1 MSNNEFGAYLRKLRR
16 SKGLTQEKLAQ
27 KLNLT
32 GKAVSRWEN
41 GASKPRGDYLLRLC
55 ALLDTSVDKLLS
67 AGHANA
73 VISDT
78 AVEDTMPLQM
88 KYEHLNFIPK
98 EQPETGNY
106 LCTWTLQRQ
115 VANQIGLPGRGTIRQ
130 RDVMNEELLFGE
142 ESYYHVY
149 KTEDRHGLYFLLD
162 DGWDVPY
169 GTASDNPKSRDIFG
183 SLDPDPAKFGTL
195 GADSTEI
202 LSALTKKA
210 IAHGYKGLGLWV
222 SPQRPNLGIGVAD
235 DPEAARDYWIE
246 KAKQS
251 AAAGI
256 AYWKVDWGKG
266 GNDLAYRT
274 MMTDCVKKYAPKLL
288 IEHAVPLT
296 PFEVPTSP
304 DDELALRMKETLKIS
319 DYFRTYDLCS
329 PFGDA
334 LTVCRIA
341 NLLKGFDPSALRFDV
356 QGVITVESQPLVAAG
371 LGFSLGVM
379 EYSKTTEAVLRW
391 QRIAPPFSV
400 RHGALFCSE
409 EEITD
414 RLYFSTAPIWWLKQY
429 LNREVEISTP
439 MVLSRNTRLPKVN
452 APGLLPRIA
461 ACCHPKTHALA
472 VSSMKRTVDPN
483 REIIALADVTAY
495 PDRLSAPIGLF
506 GCFNSVT
513 LEFSKDIPK
522 KAVVYAQCLLS
533 DAAVDITKEVTV
545 NGRSLTVPGRLLRKL
560 GHSVTETEY
569 NYEPAVLIKLCRI

>member
-1 MSNNEFGAYLRKLRR
+1 MGNNEFGAYIRKLRR

-32 GKAVSRWEN
+32 SKAVSRWEN
-41 GASKPRGDYLLRLC
+41 GTSKPRGDYLLRLS

-78 AVEDTMPLQM
+78 AVEDTKPSQM

-98 EQPETGNY
+98 NHQESGNY
-106 LCTWTLQRQ
+106 LCTWTLQKY
-115 VANQIGLPGRGTIRQ
+115 VANKIGLPGYGTVRQ
-130 RDVMNEELLFGE
+130 RDAMNEELLFGD

-169 GTASDNPKSRDIFG
+169 GTTAGTPASADIFG
-183 SLDPDPAKFGTL
+183 SLDPDPTKFGAL
-195 GADSTEI
+195 GANSAEI
-202 LSALTKKA
+202 LSALTKKV

-222 SPQRPNLGIGVAD
+222 SPQRPNLGVGVDD
-235 DPEAARDYWIE
+235 DPETARDYWIE

-256 AYWKVDWGKG
+256 AYWKVDWGKSG
-266 GNDLAYRT
+266 LDIAYRA

-288 IEHAVPLT
+288 IEHAVPMG
-296 PFEVPTSP
+296 PFDAPTSP
-304 DDELALRMKETLKIS
+304 DDELALRMKETLKVS
-319 DYFRTYDLCS
+319 DYFRTYDLCN
-329 PFGDA
+329 PFSDA
-334 LTVCRIA
+334 FTICRIA
-341 NLLKGFDPSALRFDV
+341 NLLKGFDPSSLRFDV
-356 QGVITVESQPLVAAG
+356 RGILNVECQPLVAAG
-371 LGFSLGVM
+371 LGFSLGIM
-379 EYSKTTEAVLRW
+379 EYSKTAEAVLRW

-400 RHGALFCSE
+400 RNGAFTCSE
-409 EEITD
+409 EEVTD
-414 RLYFSTAPIWWLKQY
+414 QLYFSTEPKWWLKQY

-439 MVLSRNTRLPKVN
+439 MIVSRNTRLPKVN
-452 APGLLPRIA
+452 ALGLSPRIA
-461 ACCHPKTHALA
+461 ACCHPNTHALA

-506 GCFNSVT
+506 GYFNSVT
-513 LEFSKDIPK
+513 LEFSEDIPK

-533 DAAVDITKEVTV
+533 DAAVDITKEVTI
-545 NGRSLTVPGRLLRKL
+545 NGKSLTVPGRLLRKI

-569 NYEPAVLIKLCRI
+569 DYEPAVLIKLCRI